1 MSGPTVEV
9 VERATLNRL
18 AMNQVEEEAASFAR
32 AVMCAFA
39 KSPACDCERCAV
51 VRQARVLLRLLG
63 KE

>member
-9 VERATLNRL
+9 VKQGTLTRST
-18 AMNQVEEEAASFAR
+18 MNQVEEEAASLAR
-32 AVMCAFA
+32 AVTRVFA
-39 KSPACDCERCAV
+39 ESPTCDCERCAV